1 MLKWELVE
9 EYKEVIY
16 EKAKPGYSA
25 VARVTLNRPERMNAL
40 GKQLTKDMWA
50 ALDRAAAR

>member
-9 EYKEVIY
+9 EYKEVLY

-25 VARVTLNRPERMNAL
+25 VARVTLNRPE
-40 GKQLTKDMWA
+40 KDECA
-50 ALDRAAAR
+50 GQTIT

>member
-16 EKAKPGYSA
+16 EKAKPGIAQWPGS
-25 VARVTLNRPERMNAL
+25 R
-40 GKQLTKDMWA
+40 LTVRKG
-50 ALDRAAAR
+50 